1 MPWDNE
7 IWAPCRL
14 GEKFEYTDLGNRR
27 NGWLLSVSADWM
39 GGRGNHCAVNR
50 QEDLLM
56 PHGGYNIKI
65 GLGPRPWSK
74 CWTFEPKIMIVPPY
88 WIWDFSGFD
97 ADKLGIDLHKRDGA
111 PRKIRLQSVGISYGR
126 AIYQMQIIGGGL
138 PIYAAMKRSGY
149 APSLDDLQRIV
160 RVLQYGGKL
169 EKIERLEPGRLAQV
183 WRYLKRTARREL
195 DRQHKKVHRTVFADT
210 HQKRRGGAAAA
221 ERTAA
226 KAVCR
231 AGGAGPCGEA
241 SARHCSEG
249 AADGLFHADRGNDI
263 QEDGDA
269 EKRAQRH
276 CGARRGCN
284 KQAPSRPTMLTGTP
298 SQSVTLPHL

>member
-74 CWTFEPKIMIVPPY
+74 CWTFEPKIMIVPPS

-97 ADKLGIDLHKRDGA
+97 ADKLGIDLHNRDGA

-138 PIYAAMKRSGY
+138 LYLESIPLLDHYFAPVWPLAPMQRRIGY
-149 APSLDDLQRIV
+149 WL
-160 RVLQYGGKL
+160 YEFNEG
-169 EKIERLEPGRLAQV
+169 EKDHE
-183 WRYLKRTARREL
+183 
-195 DRQHKKVHRTVFADT
+195 
-210 HQKRRGGAAAA
+210 
-221 ERTAA
+221 
-226 KAVCR
+226 
-231 AGGAGPCGEA
+231 
-241 SARHCSEG
+241 
-249 AADGLFHADRGNDI
+249 
-263 QEDGDA
+263 
-269 EKRAQRH
+269 
-276 CGARRGCN
+276 
-284 KQAPSRPTMLTGTP
+284 
-298 SQSVTLPHL
+298 

>member
-111 PRKIRLQSVGISYGR
+111 PRKIRLCALPGFVDSKNEEKTERNAGYLVVSHS
-126 AIYQMQIIGGGL
+126 GGGML
-138 PIYAAMKRSGY
+138 RQGTRKGIRRTPANRGMRAHWVVKG
-149 APSLDDLQRIV
+149 LDISED
-160 RVLQYGGKL
+160 
-169 EKIERLEPGRLAQV
+169 
-183 WRYLKRTARREL
+183 
-195 DRQHKKVHRTVFADT
+195 
-210 HQKRRGGAAAA
+210 
-221 ERTAA
+221 
-226 KAVCR
+226 VCH
-231 AGGAGPCGEA
+231 GMCP
-241 SARHCSEG
+241 
-249 AADGLFHADRGNDI
+249 
-263 QEDGDA
+263 
-269 EKRAQRH
+269 
-276 CGARRGCN
+276 
-284 KQAPSRPTMLTGTP
+284 
-298 SQSVTLPHL
+298 